1 MHFSFTYEEITDLA
15 NFYVIEEKNN
25 EKMELH
31 LEPIDSGIR
40 INIIKFKVSFITI
53 KSKIDLRMEKFD
65 GENLVISI
73 HFKNLFFELV
83 KKVVFIV
90 FLNLLKERLVDPERD
105 IDLSDHIHFGT
116 SNIRVEINKI
126 FELTQIPMYLHAIND
141 YRKQVDIKFTVK
153 RYRKVLENEPQQI
166 AENLEEHATLK

>member
-1 MHFSFTYEEITDLA
+1 MNFSFTYEEITDLA

-40 INIIKFKVSFITI
+40 INITKFKVSFITI
-53 KSKIDLRMEKFD
+53 KSKIDLKLERFDD
-65 GENLVISI
+65 GEMVISF

-90 FLNLLKERLVDPERD
+90 FLNLLKERLVDPDRD
-105 IDLSDHIHFGT
+105 IDLSDHIRFGT
-116 SNIRVEINKI
+116 SDIKIEINKI
-126 FELTQIPMYLHAIND
+126 FELTKIPMHLHSVND
-141 YRKQVDIKFTVK
+141 YRKQVDIKFTIK
-153 RYRKVLENEPQQI
+153 KYKKVLENEPQQI
-166 AENLEEHATLK
+166 AENIDEHAK

>member
-1 MHFSFTYEEITDLA
+1 MNFSFTYEEVTDLA

-31 LEPIDSGIR
+31 LEPIDSGFR

-53 KSKIDLRMEKFD
+53 KSKIDLKLESFD
-65 GENLVISI
+65 GKNLVVSI

-83 KKVVFIV
+83 KKVVFVV
-90 FLNLLKERLVDPERD
+90 FLNLLKEKLMDQERD

-116 SNIRVEINKI
+116 SKIDIEINKI
-126 FELTQIPMYLHAIND
+126 FELMKIPMHLHAVND
-141 YRKQVDIKFTVK
+141 YRKQVDIKFTVMK
-153 RYRKVLENEPQQI
+153 YKKLLENEPQQI
-166 AENLEEHATLK
+166 SENVEDNIK

>member
-1 MHFSFTYEEITDLA
+1 MNFSFTYEEITDLA

-25 EKMELH
+25 EKMELQ
-31 LEPIDSGIR
+31 LEPIDSGFR

-53 KSKIDLRMEKFD
+53 KSKIDLKLESFD
-65 GENLVISI
+65 GENLVVSI

-90 FLNLLKERLVDPERD
+90 FLNLLKEKLTDPERD

-116 SNIRVEINKI
+116 SKIEIEINKI
-126 FELTQIPMYLHAIND
+126 FELTKIPMHLHAIND

-153 RYRKVLENEPQQI
+153 KYKKLLDNEPQQI
-166 AENLEEHATLK
+166 AENVENNIK

>member
-1 MHFSFTYEEITDLA
+1 
-15 NFYVIEEKNN
+15 
-25 EKMELH
+25 
-31 LEPIDSGIR
+31 
-40 INIIKFKVSFITI
+40 
-53 KSKIDLRMEKFD
+53 
-65 GENLVISI
+65 
-73 HFKNLFFELV
+73 
-83 KKVVFIV
+83 FIV

-153 RYRKVLENEPQQI
+153 RYRKVLANEPQQI
-166 AENLEEHATLK
+166 AENLEDHAALK